1 MTIVML
7 DVDNFKEFNDSFG
20 HEAGDV
26 ALQDLCQMLKTHI
39 RSEDVACRY
48 GGDEFVLILP
58 DTSAEVAALR
68 AEKMR
73 IAVAQVE
80 KQPYGHLL
88 KPMTLSLGVA
98 TFPANGRTS
107 KDLMRASDA
116 ALFRAKSEGRNRVR
130 LHGSA
135 SAPTTG
141 NWSSQAM

>member
-1 MTIVML
+1 
-7 DVDNFKEFNDSFG
+7 
-20 HEAGDV
+20 
-26 ALQDLCQMLKTHI
+26 
-39 RSEDVACRY
+39 
-48 GGDEFVLILP
+48 
-58 DTSAEVAALR
+58 
-68 AEKMR
+68 MR